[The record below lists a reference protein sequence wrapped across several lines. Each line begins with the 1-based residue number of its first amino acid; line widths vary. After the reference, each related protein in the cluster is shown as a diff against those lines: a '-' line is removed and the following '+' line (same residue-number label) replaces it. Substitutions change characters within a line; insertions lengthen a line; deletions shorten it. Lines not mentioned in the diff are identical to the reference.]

1 VTDTR
6 AESDADALPLF
17 AVKDVPSALM
27 RQTLL
32 DRELVKAIDRPVI
45 RLLPWLNVVAL
56 GGRSIIDGGA
66 GALGPVVEELR
77 GALAEH
83 RLLLLTGP
91 GVRARHILGVG
102 LDLGLPTGVLAALA
116 ATEAEQNGHLVA
128 ALLAEQGVS
137 YLPHTAVA
145 HQLAVHLAASRAV
158 VSNGY
163 PPYGLYEFPPEHS
176 KIPPHRTDSGAFL
189 LADAYGARST
199 TYVKD
204 VDGVFTSDPARSGGT
219 GNSNS
224 GNATSGNGGQ
234 PELIREITAA
244 ELLARNLPALPIDA
258 TVLKLMANAKHVQQI
273 QIVNG
278 RTPGNITKAL
288 RGEHVG
294 TIIRTG

>member
-1 VTDTR
+1 VTDTH
-6 AESDADALPLF
+6 AETPTDAPPLF

-56 GGRSIIDGGA
+56 GGRSIVDGGA
-66 GALGPVVEELR
+66 GTLGPVVEELR

-128 ALLAEQGVS
+128 ALLAEHGVS

-163 PPYGLYEFPPEHS
+163 PPYGLYEFPPAHG
-176 KIPPHRTDSGAFL
+176 KIPQHRTDSGAFL

-204 VDGVFTSDPARSGGT
+204 VDGVFTADPARSDGQANG
-219 GNSNS
+219 
-224 GNATSGNGGQ
+224 TSGNGGR
-234 PELIREITAA
+234 PELIREITAT
-244 ELLARNLPALPIDA
+244 ELLARNLPTLPIDA
-258 TVLKLMANAKHVQQI
+258 TVLELMANAKHVRQI

-294 TIIRTG
+294 TVIHAG